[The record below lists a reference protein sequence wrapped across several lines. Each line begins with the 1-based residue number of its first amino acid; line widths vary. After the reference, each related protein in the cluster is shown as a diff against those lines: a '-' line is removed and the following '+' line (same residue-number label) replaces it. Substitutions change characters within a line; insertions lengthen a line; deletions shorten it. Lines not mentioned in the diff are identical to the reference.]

1 MGHNTANMMLR
12 TLLAVGIAVATAD
25 MTCPSTPASLACGMK
40 VTTTASASCAD
51 VLGEMN
57 ARIAGQ
63 YGAWHDPHNNGTYSV
78 ESYGGTFSTSRLTGD
93 GKYTDKQIFTL
104 TDQSGSC
111 LIEACSRSQVNSLFD
126 KGTNYC
132 DVKMLFCGSNDGC
145 KPVKNDFLVSQETT
159 SKFAQASVDMGACLK
174 VSEAAVVPEIAS
186 PKAVPVGGDP
196 DDCHDPLNPGACG
209 CPCLV
214 SHDCEV
220 CGTLRF
226 SAVCRDG
233 TCQATGLDAD
243 AQTSLYKISGGDCG
257 QATLDSEYASYA
269 EKFAGLTEGTCA
281 AQGYT
286 VGDGA
291 QTLKVPV
298 LGDITI
304 AKFKLSASNAIETDS
319 CSLYEVLGTTCSQS
333 DIECKYTK
341 YAKLAEKGLKDGT
354 CSAQGYTVKGKVNTM
369 KYPIVGDITITQYTK
384 PTVAELGAEK
394 CCTDCVAPEV
404 KYFSVDVPHGFCGE
418 TCINPKKYFIFKLFE
433 KNLTKAID
441 NTPCMEQFTP
451 TGGHYTNYTS
461 TVTHG
466 VPGLKVTLD
475 LYGPV

>member
-145 KPVKNDFLVSQETT
+145 KPVKNDFLVGQETT
-159 SKFAQASVDMGACLK
+159 SKLAQASVDMGACLK
-174 VSEAAVVPEIAS
+174 VSTAAVVPEIAS

-214 SHDCEV
+214 AHDCEV
-220 CGTLRF
+220 CGTFRF

-257 QATLDSEYASYA
+257 QATLNSKYASYA

-304 AKFKLSASNAIETDS
+304 AKFKKATAVGCVTDGHLCWENNECCCGS
-319 CSLYEVLGTTCSQS
+319 CHGNDPNNYKCGPPPKRATELTQLEDACTLYQLTNDACSES
-333 DIECKYTK
+333 GIDCKFVK
-341 YAKLAEKGLKDGT
+341 YAKLADKGLKDGT
-354 CSAQGYTVKGKVNTM
+354 CAAQGFTM
-369 KYPIVGDITITQYTK
+369 KGTETTKKYPFVGDVTITQYTK
-384 PTVAELGAEK
+384 PAELK
-394 CCTDCVAPEV
+394 VATAHV
-404 KYFSVDVPHGFCGE
+404 
-418 TCINPKKYFIFKLFE
+418 
-433 KNLTKAID
+433 
-441 NTPCMEQFTP
+441 
-451 TGGHYTNYTS
+451 
-461 TVTHG
+461 
-466 VPGLKVTLD
+466 
-475 LYGPV
+475 

>member
-1 MGHNTANMMLR
+1 MGYQMKMMIH
-12 TLLAVGIAVATAD
+12 TLLALGIAVATAD
-25 MTCPSTPASLACGMK
+25 MTCPSTPAAVACGMK
-40 VTTTASASCAD
+40 VTTTAAAPCAE
-51 VLGEMN
+51 VLVEMK

-63 YGAWHDPHNNGTYSV
+63 YGAWHDPHNNGTYKV
-78 ESYGGTFSTSRLTGD
+78 ENYGGTFSTSRLTGD

-145 KPVKNDFLVSQETT
+145 KPVKNDFSVGQETT

-174 VSEAAVVPEIAS
+174 VSEAQAQVVPEIAS

-214 SHDCEV
+214 AHDCEV
-220 CGTLRF
+220 CGTFKF

-243 AQTSLYKISGGDCG
+243 AQTSLYKISGGECG

-304 AKFKLSASNAIETDS
+304 AKFKKAEMLTVT
-319 CSLYEVLGTTCSQS
+319 LLKEV
-333 DIECKYTK
+333 EP
-341 YAKLAEKGLKDGT
+341 LA
-354 CSAQGYTVKGKVNTM
+354 
-369 KYPIVGDITITQYTK
+369 
-384 PTVAELGAEK
+384 PTEK
-394 CCTDCVAPEV
+394 CCTDCVAPQV

-418 TCINPKKYFIFKLFE
+418 TCIRPRSFGLFHLFE
-433 KNLTKAID
+433 KNLTRATG
-441 NTPCMEQFTP
+441 NTPCREQFTP
-451 TGGHYTNYTS
+451 NGGHYTNYTS
-461 TVTHG
+461 TVSHG
-466 VPGLKVTLD
+466 GFGLKVTLD
-475 LYGPV
+475 LYGPVPAK